1 MHLPFPPL
9 IVFGFLVC
17 YVLGAFG
24 FHFLWMVLVM
34 VAAVQVEKLWQRKSW
49 ERRWFLLDREARM
62 KVKKTDKESVEW
74 LNNLVER
81 VFPQIVEFTENITK
95 EKIKEAMAKLLKENP
110 PPAVSKIAVPKLS
123 FGTMT
128 PKLSDL
134 SSIRRA
140 APELYI
146 LDFSMEFFS
155 DATVDVAATV
165 TPGIPVTIR
174 VDGIKLKGRMRVEVT
189 FKKELPFLKKI
200 AFAFKKLPE
209 FDIAIRIAKGMDVN
223 SIPGV
228 ESWLKSTVFGVLK
241 GMMVLPNI
249 FTVELETNED
259 GKIKVAHEVKQ
270 KGAATAAIAGIGNAG
285 KAIGQ
290 GVGAIGQGIGQG
302 VGAVGKGVASGVM
315 GVGKGGA
322 KVFGAM
328 GGAIGLKKSSKGSKS
343 STNGKTK
350 SGEEKKSNSDEDG
363 EKTSEK
369 HADAAHDNKRKSGAF
384 MGGMFSKKKSTFTCL
399 LVK

>member
-1 MHLPFPPL
+1 
-9 IVFGFLVC
+9 
-17 YVLGAFG
+17 
-24 FHFLWMVLVM
+24 
-34 VAAVQVEKLWQRKSW
+34 
-49 ERRWFLLDREARM
+49 M

-95 EKIKEAMAKLLKENP
+95 EKIKEAMAKLLKEKP

-302 VGAVGKGVASGVM
+302 VGAVGKGVM

-384 MGGMFSKKKSTFTCL
+384 MGGMFSKKKKHKPTSPPTSPRATDEPVDPEEESTS
-399 LVK
+399 KKKKGKH